1 MKLQINPTPQMAL
14 AVAVT
19 VLTLAAKGSVALPLG
34 VPPVVGEYV
43 TSWSNF
49 LLQLYA
55 VVAPVLIGFSSSQPG
70 PFAPPDSPTDN
81 TGYQN
86 FDSNFVDIADAAT
99 QNAIGAVQLSC
110 YSGVVVDTGEMT
122 LQAY

>member
-1 MKLQINPTPQMAL
+1 MKFQINPTPQIVLAL
-14 AVAVT
+14 VVA

-55 VVAPVLIGFSSSQPG
+55 VVAPILLGFSSSMPG
-70 PFAPPDSPTDN
+70 PLAPKDPP
-81 TGYQN
+81 GVVIAQAK
-86 FDSNFVDIADAAT
+86 ADAAD
-99 QNAIGAVQLSC
+99 AAADAKAS
-110 YSGVVVDTGEMT
+110 EK
-122 LQAY
+122 